1 MAENLISCLHLLP
14 FTGTLAPG
22 LDRDLRG
29 KPLVPK
35 AHSGITGLLWRHI
48 ALDTD
53 GCVFYGGVLTS
64 VLGMI

>member
-1 MAENLISCLHLLP
+1 MADTSSSCLYSLP
-14 FTGTLAPG
+14 FATLKRG